1 MSKEWY
7 ILHTYAGYERK
18 IEQAIRVLL
27 ERGSLSS
34 DVITDLSIPEETVTS
49 TTKSGKKKESKKVFL
64 PGYLLVEMD
73 LPELGW
79 REICSKLKRIPGVS
93 GFLGTVGGN
102 TRPIPISTDEAKEI
116 LQKTGEIKSDKSSS
130 MSRVY
135 SIGDKVKITEGPFG
149 SFSGTVG
156 EIMPDKNKLRIM
168 VTIFGRITPVEVD
181 VSQVELI

>member
-1 MSKEWY
+1 MAKEWY

-27 ERGSLSS
+27 ERGNLSS
-34 DVITDLSIPEETVTS
+34 DIITDVSVPEETIS
-49 TTKSGKKKESKKVFL
+49 TTTKTGKKKETKKVFL

-79 REICSKLKRIPGVS
+79 REICAKLRRINGVS
-93 GFLGTVGGN
+93 GFLGAIN
-102 TRPIPISTDEAKEI
+102 ANSRPVPISSDEAKGI
-116 LQKTGEIKSDKSSS
+116 LQKTGEIKSDKSFAFSHAYA
-130 MSRVY
+130 V
-135 SIGDKVKITEGPFG
+135 GDKVKITDGPFD

-156 EIMPDKNKLRIM
+156 ELMAEKNKLKVM
-168 VTIFGRITPVEVD
+168 VTIFGRITSVEVD

>member
-1 MSKEWY
+1 MAKEWY

-27 ERGSLSS
+27 ERGGLSS
-34 DVITDLSIPEETVTS
+34 DVITDLSIPEETITS
-49 TTKSGKKKESKKVFL
+49 TTKTGKKKETKKVFL

-79 REICSKLKRIPGVS
+79 REVCSKLKRIPGVS
-93 GFLGTVGGN
+93 GFLGTTGGN
-102 TRPIPISTDEAKEI
+102 ARPVPISADEAKEI
-116 LQKTGEIKSDKSSS
+116 LQKTGEIKSDKTSLKSH
-130 MSRVY
+130 VY
-135 SIGDKVKITEGPFG
+135 NAGDKVKIIDGPFV

-156 EIMPDKNKLRIM
+156 EIMPDKNKLRVL

-181 VSQVELI
+181 ASQIELI

>member
-1 MSKEWY
+1 M
-7 ILHTYAGYERK
+7 
-18 IEQAIRVLL
+18 
-27 ERGSLSS
+27 
-34 DVITDLSIPEETVTS
+34 
-49 TTKSGKKKESKKVFL
+49 
-64 PGYLLVEMD
+64 
-73 LPELGW
+73 
-79 REICSKLKRIPGVS
+79 
-93 GFLGTVGGN
+93 GTVGGN

>member
-73 LPELGW
+73 LPELDW

-116 LQKTGEIKSDKSSS
+116 HTKQAKKDSNPQHSVLETD
-130 MSRVY
+130 
-135 SIGDKVKITEGPFG
+135 TLP
-149 SFSGTVG
+149 
-156 EIMPDKNKLRIM
+156 L
-168 VTIFGRITPVEVD
+168 
-181 VSQVELI
+181 ELLA